1 MYYKHRVKYEAQCL
15 QFSGTVFH
23 ILLLFFNSF
32 PAAHDEQRQHSPARF
47 LRNFITIRRVIRME
61 TLPPGE
67 PFIIHL
73 IYDTYHGI
81 SQSL

>member
-1 MYYKHRVKYEAQCL
+1 MFAALGHSFPYFV
-15 QFSGTVFH
+15 VV
-23 ILLLFFNSF
+23 FNSF
-32 PAAHDEQRQHSPARF
+32 PAANDEQRQHSPARF
-47 LRNFITIRRVIRME
+47 LRNFVTIRRVIRME

-81 SQSL
+81 SQSTM